1 MLSLCSPVLNRN
13 ADTEFWVK
21 HKIIGYC
28 FARQRGPQ
36 WANALRTV
44 CLTLEGVSEESYS
57 VQGGGPD
64 WLLDILLIGWW

>member
-1 MLSLCSPVLNRN
+1 MILLPKLSLCSPVLNRN

-21 HKIIGYC
+21 QKIIVYC

-44 CLTLEGVSEESYS
+44 CPTLEGVSEEST
-57 VQGGGPD
+57 VFKEEG
-64 WLLDILLIGWW
+64 LIGSWTFF